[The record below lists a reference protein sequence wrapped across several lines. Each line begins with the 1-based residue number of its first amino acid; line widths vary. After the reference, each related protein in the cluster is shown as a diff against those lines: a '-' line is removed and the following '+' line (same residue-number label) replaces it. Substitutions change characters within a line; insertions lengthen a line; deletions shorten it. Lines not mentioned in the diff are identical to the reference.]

1 MAEPPLPIRCPV
13 QADEAVPEDAHPRG
27 TLIVIT
33 LFRLPFATTLALNL
47 PVRVPGARGDDLERE
62 LFRRTSTGGP
72 RPGRRGD
79 RRKHLIRVGIRLGAL
94 HAVEPEVG
102 RLMAGVA
109 RRGEHVIRPCERRAV
124 PPGHS

>member
-47 PVRVPGARGDDLERE
+47 PVRVPGARGDDLNANFTFPKQDIITRQR
-62 LFRRTSTGGP
+62 FFGGFKLKLSVVFVAAQVEIALAGSS
-72 RPGRRGD
+72 RDGSQAMGAVD
-79 RRKHLIRVGIRLGAL
+79 RSGVQQTYSLS
-94 HAVEPEVG
+94 
-102 RLMAGVA
+102 AGFDF
-109 RRGEHVIRPCERRAV
+109 
-124 PPGHS
+124 

>member
-47 PVRVPGARGDDLERE
+47 PVRVPGGRGDDLNANSFAARQRE
-62 LFRRTSTGGP
+62 
-72 RPGRRGD
+72 GRD
-79 RRKHLIRVGIRLGAL
+79 PADAEI
-94 HAVEPEVG
+94 
-102 RLMAGVA
+102 
-109 RRGEHVIRPCERRAV
+109 GENT
-124 PPGHS
+124 